1 MKLWKKGFMI
11 DKKQLRVGFIIL
23 LLGVFLGFLFYI
35 KLDSTTILEQ
45 IKNIDTYLQGTHI
58 NFIWLHIL
66 VLFFLFSVSFSFVFL
81 FFFAIYF
88 IWEIA
93 CASYACSIFIDVF
106 GFMGLFFGIFY
117 NIVIKF
123 VFLILLLVIFKKL
136 YFLLK
141 NRNHSELGQIIRK
154 TKLEIAF
161 FFILILVYDVFLY
174 FMGSEIL
181 LKLTFLVQ

>member
-1 MKLWKKGFMI
+1 MVKVMKLWKKGFMI

-106 GFMGLFFGIFY
+106 
-117 NIVIKF
+117 
-123 VFLILLLVIFKKL
+123 
-136 YFLLK
+136 
-141 NRNHSELGQIIRK
+141 
-154 TKLEIAF
+154 
-161 FFILILVYDVFLY
+161 
-174 FMGSEIL
+174 
-181 LKLTFLVQ
+181 

>member
-11 DKKQLRVGFIIL
+11 DKKQLRVGVIIL

-35 KLDSTTILEQ
+35 KLDSTTVLEQ
-45 IKNIDTYLQGTHI
+45 IKNIDTYLQDTHI

-66 VLFFLFSVSFSFVFL
+66 ILFFLFSVSFSLAFL

-88 IWEIA
+88 IWETA
-93 CASYACSIFIDVF
+93 CASYACFIFMNAF